1 MLDGYKRPDGVYSLD
16 EISKVKAHYNLIFG
30 ERSNGKTYAVLQRIL
45 ENYHRDGSQGAYIRR
60 FVEDMRTK
68 EANELL
74 AGHVANGHL
83 MLITEGEWTNVYYFS
98 QRWYLCRY
106 EETSKG
112 NQVRVTDDTPFM
124 YGFAI
129 SNWEHSKGSS
139 YPNVTTVFF
148 DEFMTRNGYLRDEFV
163 MFMNLLSTIIR
174 RRDNV
179 TIYMCANTVNKMC
192 PYFDEMGLRHVRNM
206 KQGDIDVYRIKH
218 GPSKKYLKIAVE
230 YCAPNT
236 KGKQSDFYFCFDNK
250 KLEMITNGIWEI
262 GVYPHCPIRYKPKDV
277 LFTYFIDF
285 DKQLL
290 QCEIVHID
298 NDYFTFIHRKTT
310 ELKEPDKD
318 IVYSQTYDA
327 RPNWKRYITK
337 PRSKLE
343 KRIAEFYIKD
353 KVFYQDN
360 EVGET
365 VRNYL
370 MWCGKNV

>member
-1 MLDGYKRPDGVYSLD
+1 
-16 EISKVKAHYNLIFG
+16 
-30 ERSNGKTYAVLQRIL
+30 
-45 ENYHRDGSQGAYIRR
+45 
-60 FVEDMRTK
+60 
-68 EANELL
+68 
-74 AGHVANGHL
+74 
-83 MLITEGEWTNVYYFS
+83 
-98 QRWYLCRY
+98 
-106 EETSKG
+106 
-112 NQVRVTDDTPFM
+112 
-124 YGFAI
+124 
-129 SNWEHSKGSS
+129 
-139 YPNVTTVFF
+139 
-148 DEFMTRNGYLRDEFV
+148 
-163 MFMNLLSTIIR
+163 
-174 RRDNV
+174 
-179 TIYMCANTVNKMC
+179 
-192 PYFDEMGLRHVRNM
+192 
-206 KQGDIDVYRIKH
+206 
-218 GPSKKYLKIAVE
+218 
-230 YCAPNT
+230 
-236 KGKQSDFYFCFDNK
+236 
-250 KLEMITNGIWEI
+250 MITNGIWEI